1 MVNEWI
7 IRKAL
12 AKCVLNSFSEY
23 LTWFVFIFYFFI
35 ELVAAWHQIGS
46 QKCIIYSI
54 NGTEKRREQI

>member
-1 MVNEWI
+1 M
-7 IRKAL
+7 
-12 AKCVLNSFSEY
+12 CVLNSFSEY

-35 ELVAAWHQIGS
+35 ELVAAWHQNGS